1 MTNKMEGEYRKLGAL
16 FRHSSNT
23 STAGYIQRGRYK
35 ENYGE
40 RKTQSKLRV
49 YCGKQTARGSC
60 RTLAAVVGT
69 NEVRLFCG
77 LGNWS
82 KSAERHHQQT
92 W

>member
-1 MTNKMEGEYRKLGAL
+1 MTNKTEGEYRHLAAL
-16 FRHSSNT
+16 FRIVLT

-40 RKTQSKLRV
+40 RKTQSKLLV

-82 KSAERHHQQT
+82 KHAERHNQQT